1 MSLVSALIP
10 AEAVVANTLAVA
22 RPLIGLGLLAA
33 VLVFF
38 KPLLV
43 GMLRAALLVIK
54 PAQTRAQRSARE
66 IFAGVSLVRRMAR
79 DVEATQPGL
88 AAELRAIAA
97 RE

>member
-1 MSLVSALIP
+1 MSIVSALIP
-10 AEAVVANTLAVA
+10 AEAALANTLAVA

-54 PAQTRAQRSARE
+54 PVQTRAERSARE
-66 IFAGVSLVRRMAR
+66 VFEGVSLLRRMAR
-79 DVEATQPGL
+79 DVEVQQPGL
-88 AAELRAIAA
+88 AAELRAIAS